1 MPQSFPMSQPNRA
14 YIEAMRE
21 IRRSSAAQP
30 HKDQHAEGRKG
41 FGKGGRAGVRKTL
54 RQAR

>member
-1 MPQSFPMSQPNRA
+1 MSQPNRA